1 MIQAFSPQKIGVSLT
16 LQGSMGS
23 YVFRSFPTPRRF
35 YPSSMA
41 LSFRERYC
49 AIHRVAA
56 TDFEEHLLPRV
67 LYFHARPFRAL
78 LATLPD
84 YFAADREFLRSVGD
98 LRSRRFF
105 HAEAGEYHT
114 SATCRGVLHR
124 WLRLRV
130 SAERVR
136 QIMEETWGALGS
148 TPPIETPD
156 VSAR

>member
-1 MIQAFSPQKIGVSLT
+1 
-16 LQGSMGS
+16 MG
-23 YVFRSFPTPRRF
+23 
-35 YPSSMA
+35 

-49 AIHRVAA
+49 AQHGIQLPE
-56 TDFEEHLLPRV
+56 FEEHLFPRA
-67 LYFHARPFRAL
+67 LYLHARVFRGV
-78 LATLPD
+78 LATVPD
-84 YFAADREFLRSVGD
+84 YFATDREFLRSVGD

-114 SATCRGVLHR
+114 ATGSRGLLHR

-136 QIMEETWGALGS
+136 QIMEETWGALDS
-148 TPPIETPD
+148 NPPVETPN